1 MGEDDRHGKDDPD
14 RSAIL
19 ARRNRFIAV
28 ALSGLTTA
36 LTGCDDKDGTT
47 GPEPCLKTLP
57 PSTGT
62 PEPCL
67 EVAPADEGGDGDAG
81 EDAGDGGGDD
91 GAKPEPCLKVA
102 PPEPCLSPVVPPE
115 PDPKP
120 EACLKVAPPQPCL
133 DVAPEPEPKPKPKP
147 QPCLKVKKPEK

>member
-1 MGEDDRHGKDDPD
+1 MGDDKHGKDDPD
-14 RSAIL
+14 RAAIL

-36 LTGCDDKDGTT
+36 LSGCDDKDST
-47 GPEPCLKTLP
+47 GPEPCLKKAP

-67 EVAPADEGGDGDAG
+67 STDPGDEAYDDAG
-81 EDAGDGGGDD
+81 EDE
-91 GAKPEPCLKVA
+91 GAPPEPCLNVA
-102 PPEPCLSPVVPPE
+102 PPEPCLEVAPPPD

-133 DVAPEPEPKPKPKP
+133 DVAPEPAPAPAPKPKPQPQP
-147 QPCLKVKKPEK
+147 QPCLKVKPPKK